1 MGYIPSVGEKVRI
14 RQWDDMAEQY
24 GFDDVSILCGASFMN
39 DMKYLCGKEFT
50 VTAVSKIGGKNR
62 YGDKYCL
69 VSGCTTRYTIS
80 SDMIEPIDMADSPNV
95 VFDSSAISDFLNSMT
110 VLGGTK

>member
-14 RQWDDMAEQY
+14 RQWDDMAEEF
-24 GFDDVSILCGASFMN
+24 GVDAIGIPCASSFVN

-50 VTAVSKIGGKNR
+50 VTAVSNTGRTNKH
-62 YGDKYCL
+62 GDEYCL
-69 VSGCTTRYTIS
+69 VNGCTSAYTIS
-80 SDMIEPIDMADSPNV
+80 SDMIEPVDMADSPDV

>member
-14 RQWDDMAEQY
+14 RQWDDMAEEF
-24 GFDDVSILCGASFMN
+24 GSDDSGISCACFFMN
-39 DMKYLCGKEFT
+39 DMKSLCGKEFT
-50 VTAVSKIGGKNR
+50 VTDVSNTGRINK

-69 VSGCTTRYTIS
+69 VRGCTTSYTIS
-80 SDMIEPIDMADSPNV
+80 SDMIEPVDIVDSANV
-95 VFDSSAISDFLNSMT
+95 VFDSSAISDFLNSIT

>member
-14 RQWDDMAEQY
+14 RQWDDMAEKF
-24 GFDDVSILCGASFMN
+24 GVDAIGILCGASFVN

-50 VTAVSKIGGKNR
+50 VTDVSNTGRINK
-62 YGDKYCL
+62 YGDKYYL
-69 VSGCTTRYTIS
+69 VRGCTTRYTIS
-80 SDMIEPIDMADSPNV
+80 SDVIEPVDMVDSPNV
-95 VFDSSAISDFLNSMT
+95 VFDSSAISDFLNSIT

>member
-24 GFDDVSILCGASFMN
+24 GFDDVSILCGASFVN
-39 DMKYLCGKEFT
+39 EMKYLCGKEFT
-50 VTAVSKIGGKNR
+50 VTAVSKIGRKNR
-62 YGDKYCL
+62 YGDEYCL
-69 VSGCTTRYTIS
+69 VSGCTSRYTIS
-80 SDMIEPIDMADSPNV
+80 SDMIESIDTVNSPDV
-95 VFDSSAISDFLNSMT
+95 VFDSSAISDFLNSMI

>member
-14 RQWDDMAEQY
+14 RQWDDMAEEF
-24 GFDDVSILCGASFMN
+24 GFDAVGIPCASSFVK

-50 VTAVSKIGGKNR
+50 VTAVSKIGRKNR
-62 YGDKYCL
+62 YGDEYCL
-69 VSGCTTRYTIS
+69 ISGCTSRYTIS
-80 SDMIEPIDMADSPNV
+80 SDMIESIDKVDSPNV

-110 VLGGTK
+110 VLGETK

>member
-24 GFDDVSILCGASFMN
+24 GFDDVSILCGASFVN
-39 DMKYLCGKEFT
+39 EMKYLCGKEFT
-50 VTAVSKIGGKNR
+50 VTAVSKIGRKNR
-62 YGDKYCL
+62 YGDEYCL
-69 VSGCTTRYTIS
+69 VSGCTARYTIS
-80 SDMIEPIDMADSPNV
+80 SDMIEPIDRVDSPDV

-110 VLGGTK
+110 VLGETK

>member
-14 RQWDDMAEQY
+14 RQWDDMAEEF
-24 GFDDVSILCGASFMN
+24 GFNAIGIPCASSFVN

-50 VTAVSKIGGKNR
+50 VTDVSDARRINK
-62 YGDKYCL
+62 YGDKYYL
-69 VSGCTTRYTIS
+69 VRGCTTSYTIS
-80 SDMIEPIDMADSPNV
+80 SDMIEPIDMVDSPNV

>member
-24 GFDDVSILCGASFMN
+24 GFDDVSILCGASFVN
-39 DMKYLCGKEFT
+39 EMKYLCGKEFT
-50 VTAVSKIGGKNR
+50 VTSVSKIGRKNR
-62 YGDKYCL
+62 YGDEYCL
-69 VSGCTTRYTIS
+69 VNGCTARYTIS
-80 SDMIEPIDMADSPNV
+80 SDMIESIDKVDSPNV

-110 VLGGTK
+110 VLGETK

>member
-24 GFDDVSILCGASFMN
+24 GFDDGSILCGAFFVN
-39 DMKYLCGKEFT
+39 EMKYLCGKEFT
-50 VTAVSKIGGKNR
+50 VTAVSNIGRKNR
-62 YGDKYCL
+62 YGDEYRL
-69 VSGCTTRYTIS
+69 VSGCTSRYTIS
-80 SDMIEPIDMADSPNV
+80 SDMIESIDKVDSPNV

-110 VLGGTK
+110 VLGETK

>member
-14 RQWDDMAEQY
+14 RQWDDMAEEF
-24 GFDDVSILCGASFMN
+24 GLNAIGIPCASSFVN
-39 DMKYLCGKEFT
+39 DMKYLCGREFT
-50 VTAVSKIGGKNR
+50 VTDVLNTGRINK

-69 VSGCTTRYTIS
+69 VRGCTTAYTIS
-80 SDMIEPIDMADSPNV
+80 SDMVEPVDIADSANI
-95 VFDSSAISDFLNSMT
+95 VFDSSAISDFLNSIT